1 MYHQKTLKVLTE
13 MTAADITL
21 KLKAKKN
28 LSLKTEKKKM
38 MTTLEFK
45 KDSQG
50 WQSSYDNCFVVSNGW
65 LSYLLSQERELV
77 VTREVRLEKL
87 FGFYVAHNQ

>member
-1 MYHQKTLKVLTE
+1 
-13 MTAADITL
+13 
-21 KLKAKKN
+21 
-28 LSLKTEKKKM
+28 

-50 WQSSYDNCFVVSNGW
+50 WQSSYDNCLVVSDRW

-87 FGFYVAHNQ
+87 LGFYVAHNQ

>member
-1 MYHQKTLKVLTE
+1 MKNGLKP
-13 MTAADITL
+13 
-21 KLKAKKN
+21 
-28 LSLKTEKKKM
+28 KKKM

-50 WQSSYDNCFVVSNGW
+50 WQSSYDNCLVVANGW

-87 FGFYVAHNQ
+87 LGFYVAHNQ